1 MIEEDVEK
9 KLTYLTWDFTI
20 IKTLISILENLVSD
34 ADSSSLLIAS
44 DQHIIWST
52 VSQWW
57 TSDLLIQQYFF
68 LLWQFSLQ
76 IQLIWRTFICFTM
89 FAWSWS
95 CSLTFFFSFIVW
107 VSDIFVAESSA
118 TSAEDVISILLWSK
132 MSFKLMFTF
141 FLFAEYFCR
150 MFEAT
155 LSQKSCSIRIIH
167 SFFFIKYQITMIF
180 INTSTHSRLMKL
192 TYSKHLCICSWRR
205 SWRLT
210 SFSSFIVICKMSL
223 MMRMTSYLT
232 VMFINDLSD
241 SSDSDDFDFVNSHL
255 FINAVSFVNCF
266 EAAWVWG
273 WLSSRFFSFS
283 FSSSNQSSFADDDI
297 DDDTRALQVTRVAA
311 VLAAK
316 TTSSLEVSAFTLAA
330 WEVWGALG
338 GLSWKVLRGLS
349 LNKGRSS
356 TSESVGGE
364 KISASEE
371 STIGF
376 LGTGAILRALEA
388 LGASRW
394 SRALKGALLRPVR
407 LGGILTI

>member
-1 MIEEDVEK
+1 M
-9 KLTYLTWDFTI
+9 
-20 IKTLISILENLVSD
+20 
-34 ADSSSLLIAS
+34 
-44 DQHIIWST
+44 
-52 VSQWW
+52 
-57 TSDLLIQQYFF
+57 
-68 LLWQFSLQ
+68 
-76 IQLIWRTFICFTM
+76 
-89 FAWSWS
+89 
-95 CSLTFFFSFIVW
+95 
-107 VSDIFVAESSA
+107 
-118 TSAEDVISILLWSK
+118 
-132 MSFKLMFTF
+132 
-141 FLFAEYFCR
+141 
-150 MFEAT
+150 
-155 LSQKSCSIRIIH
+155 
-167 SFFFIKYQITMIF
+167 MIF
-180 INTSTHSRLMKL
+180 ININTHFRSMKSTC
-192 TYSKHLCICSWRR
+192 SKHLCICSWCR

-223 MMRMTSYLT
+223 MMKVTSYLI
-232 VMFINDLSD
+232 VMFINDLSN
-241 SSDSDDFDFVNSHL
+241 SSDSDDFNFVDSHL

-297 DDDTRALQVTRVAA
+297 DDDTHALQVARVAA

-330 WEVWGALG
+330 WGVWEALR
-338 GLSWKVLRGLS
+338 GLSWEVLRGLS

-364 KISASEE
+364 EISAPEE

-407 LGGILTI
+407 LRGILTI